1 MKTMLQCS
9 TLLLLTGR
17 FAAIAAA
24 EVDTAT
30 TVSIFGFEGIMTP
43 SGLAESLQE
52 HLESCLLSHEGYE
65 VLSRNDMDKILKENS
80 MQLSGLCRE
89 QGCLVETGTILGV
102 EKLVT
107 GTVSRVGATYNIVLK
122 LIDVDRAILE
132 SSASRR
138 YAGRVDSLFRVGE
151 DALKQLLPSHPQN
164 VLSADTAAAPADSS
178 VFSRQPPSGFRKNH
192 DNVFPTQTE
201 HVNRKEV
208 RTTATT
214 TREQID
220 ESESNAFAK
229 QIGIGGAVIFAAL
242 ASLVLINLAR

>member
-1 MKTMLQCS
+1 MKTMLQCG
-9 TLLLLTGR
+9 TLLLVTGR
-17 FAAIAAA
+17 LAVVSAGDI
-24 EVDTAT
+24 DSTT

-65 VLSRNDMDKILKENS
+65 VLSRNDMDKILRENS

-107 GTVSRVGATYNIVLK
+107 GTISRVGATYNIVLK

-132 SSASRR
+132 SSTSRR

-164 VLSADTAAAPADSS
+164 VLSADTADSS
-178 VFSRQPPSGFRKNH
+178 VFSRQPPSAFRGDH
-192 DNVFPTQTE
+192 ENVIPTQTG

-208 RTTATT
+208 RTSVTT
-214 TREQID
+214 TRKQID